1 MRIRVPLALA
11 ALGVLGTAPVFA
23 QDGTVKVSVDNAP
36 VQFTGQQPI
45 NDRGH
50 VMVPL
55 RGVFEKMGAKVGY
68 DAASHKVTAKS
79 DKSSIELNVGSTE
92 ATVDGKPV
100 SLDAPTKI
108 TNGSV
113 LVPLR
118 FVSESLGSS
127 VKFDKASQ
135 TVVVDTSKTLA
146 PSQGTPD
153 QAVGSTSDATT
164 APPTST
170 GSGSSAATD
179 PAPTV
184 AAIPPVII
192 NNNVPPAAP
201 PVTPPAQATPA
212 PVTPAPIT
220 PAPVTPAPQPAVTAP
235 PPSQPVAVDPTPT
248 GFAWA
253 TYLPYI
259 LGAFLL
265 LGVLGWY
272 LNRRGKTGQVIAVD
286 DKK

>member
-1 MRIRVPLALA
+1 MKVKKKHIPLAFV
-11 ALGVLGTAPVFA
+11 ALGVLGTVPAFA
-23 QDGTVKVSVDNAP
+23 QDGAVKVSVDNAP
-36 VQFTGQQPI
+36 VPFTGQQPI

-55 RGVFEKMGAKVGY
+55 RGVFEKMGAKVSY

-118 FVSESLGSS
+118 FVSESLSSS

-135 TVVVDTSKTLA
+135 TVLVDTSKA
-146 PSQGTPD
+146 PAPNQGTPGQTD
-153 QAVGSTSDATT
+153 GAAVGSTSDTST

-170 GSGSSAATD
+170 GSTSPAATA
-179 PAPTV
+179 PAPT
-184 AAIPPVII
+184 PPVII
-192 NNNVPPAAP
+192 NNNVPTAAP
-201 PVTPPAQATPA
+201 PVTPPAQAAPA
-212 PVTPAPIT
+212 PLT

-235 PPSQPVAVDPTPT
+235 PSQPVVVDPPPAE
-248 GFAWA
+248 FAWA

-259 LGAFLL
+259 LGALIL

-272 LNRRGKTGQVIAVD
+272 LNRRGKTGQVTAAD
-286 DKK
+286 EKKRP

>member
-1 MRIRVPLALA
+1 MKRNRIPLALA
-11 ALGVLGTAPVFA
+11 ALGVLGAAPAFA
-23 QDGTVKVSVDNAP
+23 QDGAVKVSVDNAP
-36 VQFTGQQPI
+36 VPFTGQQPI

-50 VMVPL
+50 VLVPL

-118 FVSESLGSS
+118 FVSESLGSA

-135 TVVVDTSKTLA
+135 TVLVDTSKTPA
-146 PSQGTPD
+146 PSQATPD
-153 QAVGSTSDATT
+153 QTGGTSVGSGSDTSAS
-164 APPTST
+164 PPTST
-170 GSGSSAATD
+170 GTASSAATA
-179 PAPTV
+179 PAPAP
-184 AAIPPVII
+184 AAAPPVII
-192 NNNVPPAAP
+192 NNNVPSSTP
-201 PVTPPAQATPA
+201 PMTPPAQAA
-212 PVTPAPIT
+212 
-220 PAPVTPAPQPAVTAP
+220 PAPQPVAPQPVATPP
-235 PPSQPVAVDPTPT
+235 PPSQPVAADPAPA

-259 LGAFLL
+259 LGALIL
-265 LGVLGWY
+265 LGVVAWY
-272 LNRRGKTGQVIAVD
+272 LNRRGKTGQVIAAD
-286 DKK
+286 DKKRP

>member
-1 MRIRVPLALA
+1 M
-11 ALGVLGTAPVFA
+11 
-23 QDGTVKVSVDNAP
+23 DNAP
-36 VQFTGQQPI
+36 VPFTGQQPI

-50 VMVPL
+50 VLVPL

-79 DKSSIELNVGSTE
+79 DKSSIELNVGSAE

-100 SLDAPTKI
+100 TLDAPTKI

-118 FVSESLGSS
+118 FVSESLGSA

-135 TVVVDTSKTLA
+135 TVLVDTSKTPA
-146 PSQGTPD
+146 PGQGTPD
-153 QAVGSTSDATT
+153 RTGGAAAGSTSDTATS
-164 APPTST
+164 PPTGT
-170 GSGSSAATD
+170 GSTSPAATA
-179 PAPTV
+179 PAPTP
-184 AAIPPVII
+184 AAAPPVII
-192 NNNVPPAAP
+192 NNNVPTSTP

-212 PVTPAPIT
+212 PVTPAP
-220 PAPVTPAPQPAVTAP
+220 VTPAPQPVVTPP
-235 PPSQPVAVDPTPT
+235 PPSRPVAADPTPA

-259 LGAFLL
+259 LGALIL

-272 LNRRGKTGQVIAVD
+272 LNRRGKTGQVIAAD
-286 DKK
+286 DKKRP